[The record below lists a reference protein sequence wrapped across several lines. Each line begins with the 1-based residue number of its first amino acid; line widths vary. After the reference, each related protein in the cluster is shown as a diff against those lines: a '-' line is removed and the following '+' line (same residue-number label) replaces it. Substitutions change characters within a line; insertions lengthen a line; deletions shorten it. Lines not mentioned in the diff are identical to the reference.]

1 MLKST
6 PLILTPSTGKCR
18 TWNHER
24 YLLVSGPDAPAGPP
38 TVEHRSALTI
48 VANAHHI
55 TSRAPRLVF
64 LSPAYTMMT
73 RKVVPPTKNCRP
85 RDSRCSL
92 RLVAFFGM
100 LVVSFVPRCQAAVG
114 ASTRHGS
121 GQYSS
126 HVKSRHSER
135 ISAPSIFRFRGGS
148 QSPSDQASYYSGYN
162 NDQRVIGAQPT
173 DPTQENQ
180 DPFQESVQDRVD
192 RWRSSQI
199 EYAASLRDSPRDEQ
213 GRFKLLTSVS
223 KGSRA
228 LIFFVLMWRDIHL
241 YEIADQSRTGIA
253 RLVLVVPLTL
263 LFVANLA
270 GAVASITSPSHSA
283 KRRLKGILNLDKLLE
298 VLLIVFYLIRLT
310 IAPSK
315 YTPRE
320 IFISNILHSVFFI
333 IQSQAFTKLSWD
345 ESAGMPVGVREN
357 VEEQPPADDGWSYT
371 QQQQQPSAQQ
381 PL

>member
-1 MLKST
+1 
-6 PLILTPSTGKCR
+6 
-18 TWNHER
+18 
-24 YLLVSGPDAPAGPP
+24 
-38 TVEHRSALTI
+38 
-48 VANAHHI
+48 
-55 TSRAPRLVF
+55 
-64 LSPAYTMMT
+64 MMT
-73 RKVVPPTKNCRP
+73 RKVVPATKCR
-85 RDSRCSL
+85 RSSESRCSL
-92 RLVAFFGM
+92 RLIAFFGM
-100 LVVSFVPRCQAAVG
+100 LVVSFVPRAAAG

-121 GQYSS
+121 EQYKSY
-126 HVKSRHSER
+126 VKSRLSER
-135 ISAPSIFRFRGGS
+135 SAPSIFRFRGGS
-148 QSPSDQASYYSGYN
+148 QPPSDQASYYSGYN
-162 NDQRVIGAQPT
+162 NDERAIGTQPQPT

-192 RWRSSQI
+192 KWRTSQI

-263 LFVANLA
+263 LFVANMA
-270 GAVASITSPSHSA
+270 GAVASLTSPSHSA

-320 IFISNILHSVFFI
+320 IFISNTLHSVFFI

-345 ESAGMPVGVREN
+345 ESAGMPVGVSEPSNMEN
-357 VEEQPPADDGWSYT
+357 VEEQPPTRPDDGWAYT
-371 QQQQQPSAQQ
+371 QQQQQQSSAQR
-381 PL
+381 PF

>member
-1 MLKST
+1 
-6 PLILTPSTGKCR
+6 
-18 TWNHER
+18 
-24 YLLVSGPDAPAGPP
+24 V
-38 TVEHRSALTI
+38 
-48 VANAHHI
+48 
-55 TSRAPRLVF
+55 
-64 LSPAYTMMT
+64 
-73 RKVVPPTKNCRP
+73 
-85 RDSRCSL
+85 
-92 RLVAFFGM
+92 
-100 LVVSFVPRCQAAVG
+100 LVVSFVTRCQAAAG
-114 ASTRHGS
+114 TSTRHGS
-121 GQYSS
+121 GQYKSY
-126 HVKSRHSER
+126 VKAGHSER
-135 ISAPSIFRFRGGS
+135 SAPSIFRTRGGS
-148 QSPSDQASYYSGYN
+148 QPPSDQASYYSGYN
-162 NDQRVIGAQPT
+162 NDERAIGTQPT

-192 RWRSSQI
+192 KWRSSQI

-320 IFISNILHSVFFI
+320 IFISNTLHSVFFI

-345 ESAGMPVGVREN
+345 ESAGMPVGVSDSSSMEN
-357 VEEQPPADDGWSYT
+357 VEEQPPTRPDDGWSYT
-371 QQQQQPSAQQ
+371 QQQY
-381 PL
+381 

>member
-1 MLKST
+1 ML
-6 PLILTPSTGKCR
+6 
-18 TWNHER
+18 
-24 YLLVSGPDAPAGPP
+24 V
-38 TVEHRSALTI
+38 
-48 VANAHHI
+48 
-55 TSRAPRLVF
+55 
-64 LSPAYTMMT
+64 
-73 RKVVPPTKNCRP
+73 
-85 RDSRCSL
+85 
-92 RLVAFFGM
+92 
-100 LVVSFVPRCQAAVG
+100 VVSFVPRCRAGAG
-114 ASTRHGS
+114 ASKRHGS
-121 GQYSS
+121 GHYSF

-135 ISAPSIFRFRGGS
+135 IIPSAFRFRGGS
-148 QSPSDQASYYSGYN
+148 QPPSDQASYYSGYS
-162 NDQRVIGAQPT
+162 NDERAIGTHT

-180 DPFQESVQDRVD
+180 DPFHESVQDRVD
-192 RWRSSQI
+192 EWRKSQI

-320 IFISNILHSVFFI
+320 IFISNTLHSVFFI

-345 ESAGMPVGVREN
+345 ESAGMPVGTNPSNLEN
-357 VEEQPPADDGWSYT
+357 VEEQPPTNPDDGWSYT
-371 QQQQQPSAQQ
+371 QQQESSAQQ